1 MGVVMTNF
9 KRFAGGLLVAVSSPA
24 LAVTSINYSAGS
36 GSLPADVT
44 VFQDFEAFMPGTPG
58 ASIGPNAFVFSG
70 SVDGQAARPAFGS
83 TGNYATVQ
91 TGGSYSVTFGPTS
104 TFSFVLGS
112 LDTYN
117 TLRLTYAD
125 NSFQDYIGGQIIN
138 DLTFPSGNQ
147 ISGETN
153 GVVTY
158 RVTSGAKL
166 TGATFTSSQNSFEFD
181 NLAVGAVPEP
191 AAWAVM
197 LGGFGMMGAA
207 VRRRRTQVRFTYA

>member
-1 MGVVMTNF
+1 MKIVKSAAVY
-9 KRFAGGLLVAVSSPA
+9 LLVAVSSPA
-24 LAVTSINYSAGS
+24 LALTSVNFAGGS

-44 VFQDFEAFMPGTPG
+44 VFQNFETFAPGTPG
-58 ASIGPNAFVFSG
+58 ASIGPNAFVFND
-70 SVDGQAARPAFGS
+70 SVGGQAARPAFGS

-91 TGGSYSVTFGPTS
+91 TGGLYSVSFAPTS
-104 TFSFVLGS
+104 VFSFVLGS

-125 NSFQDYIGGQIIN
+125 NTFQDYVGGQIIN

-153 GVVTY
+153 GVITY
-158 RVTSGAKL
+158 RVTSGPKI

-181 NLAVGAVPEP
+181 NLAAGAVPEP
-191 AAWAVM
+191 AAWG
-197 LGGFGMMGAA
+197 LLIGGFGMMGAVA
-207 VRRRRTQVRFTYA
+207 RRRRLGTSVTYA